1 MQRHDAHLTHV
12 SITVAHPDIPIVTQR
27 GGRTGELQASAGL
40 ADGYGGEELGNGMS
54 LQGGSCGG

>member
-1 MQRHDAHLTHV
+1 MST
-12 SITVAHPDIPIVTQR
+12 ITVAHPDIPIVTQR
-27 GGRTGELQASAGL
+27 GGCTGELQAGAGL